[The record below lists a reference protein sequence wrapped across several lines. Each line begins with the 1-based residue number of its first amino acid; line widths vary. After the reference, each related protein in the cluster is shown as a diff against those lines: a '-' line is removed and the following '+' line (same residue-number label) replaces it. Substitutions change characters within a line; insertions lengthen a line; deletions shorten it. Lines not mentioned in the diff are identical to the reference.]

1 MRTAAPLP
9 LPLSLRLALREM
21 RGGLSG
27 LRVLLACLALGVFA
41 IAAAGS
47 LTRSIQAGLEADAQ
61 ALLGGDLVVERR
73 YQPPDADE
81 HAALDA
87 LATTTRVALLR
98 AMAVTPGDS
107 GERALVDLKAVGA
120 GYPLYGAVAL
130 PGGASLDA
138 ALAQQDGIWG
148 AVAAPALLDR
158 LGLAVGDRFRLGSL
172 TLELR
177 DTLAREPDRATS
189 LFTLGP
195 RLMIPLDALPG
206 TELVRPGSLVTWET
220 RLRADKGVTPERI
233 RARLAEAFPEAGWR
247 LRGTDQAAPGLTR
260 FLHTLALFLTLV
272 GLTAL
277 LVGGIGVANATGAW
291 LQRRM
296 PTIATLK
303 CLGAPAGLVFQVYLI
318 QIGLLSLLGIGLG
331 VAGGALT
338 PWLVAALAADL
349 LPVRAEPA
357 LHARPLLLAAAF
369 GALTALVFALWPLA
383 RARDIPALALI
394 KGVETTTPARRW
406 PRRRYLVLLALAL
419 AALVALTVGT
429 ADNPRF
435 ALGFTGGAAMAMAL
449 FALAALL
456 VRRLAR
462 AAGPLAHGRP
472 GLRLALANLHR
483 PGAATGSVILSLGLG
498 LSVLV
503 IVALIQGN
511 LARQVDERL
520 PERAPSFFFI
530 DLQPDQVDPF
540 RAVLAEAGDGTV
552 AETAFADMV
561 RGRITALNGVPAAE
575 AGVDP
580 DVTWALRGDRG
591 FTTGATPPED
601 TTVVRGAWWPADYEG
616 PPLFSLSEE
625 LATGFGLDIGDTLTV
640 NILGREITGT
650 LANTRRI
657 DWGSLRINFTFVV
670 SPSALAG
677 APRTWIATVRLDGDA
692 ATETESAVERAVTD
706 ALPNVS
712 AIRVRNALEAARTI
726 LDGAARAITASAAIT
741 LVAGGLVLAGAMAAG
756 HGRRVYESVVL
767 KVVGATRGALLRG
780 YLMEYGLLG
789 LATGAIAAA
798 VGTAGAWAVV
808 VFVMDTDWVFLP
820 GVLAMT
826 LVACILVTLTAGYVG
841 TWRALSDKAG
851 PWLRN
856 E

>member
-1 MRTAAPLP
+1 MTAALPLP

-47 LTRSIQAGLEADAQ
+47 LTRTIQAGLEADAQ

-73 YQPPDADE
+73 YQPPNDDE
-81 HAALDA
+81 QAALDA
-87 LATTTRVALLR
+87 LATTARVAILR
-98 AMAVTPGDS
+98 AMAVGPGDS
-107 GERALVDLKAVGA
+107 GARALVDLKAVGA

-130 PGGASLDA
+130 DEGGTLEA
-138 ALAQQDGIWG
+138 ALTQRDGLWG

-158 LGLAVGDRFRLGSL
+158 LEMSVGDRLRLGAL

-177 DTLAREPDRATS
+177 GTLAREPDRATS

-195 RLMIPLDALPG
+195 RLMIALEALPA
-206 TELVRPGSLVTWET
+206 TDLVRPGSLVTWET
-220 RLRADKGVTPERI
+220 RLRADKGMTPERI
-233 RARLAEAFPEAGWR
+233 RTDLAAAFPEAGWR

-260 FLHTLALFLTLV
+260 FLSTLTLFLTLV

-291 LQRRM
+291 LQRRRT
-296 PTIATLK
+296 TIATLK
-303 CLGAPAGLVFQVYLI
+303 CLGAPAGLVFRVYLI

-331 VAGGALT
+331 VAGGAAT
-338 PWLVAALAADL
+338 PWLVQALAADL
-349 LPVRAEPA
+349 LPVRTEAT
-357 LHARPLLLAAAF
+357 LHARPLLLATAF

-394 KGVETTTPARRW
+394 KGADTAPARRW
-406 PRRRYLVLLALAL
+406 PRRRYLLSLGLTL

-429 ADNPRF
+429 ADNRLF
-435 ALGFTGGAAMAMAL
+435 ALGFTGGAATAMAL

-462 AAGPLAHGRP
+462 AAGPLANGRP

-483 PGAATGSVILSLGLG
+483 PGAATGSVVLSLGLG

-530 DLQPDQVDPF
+530 DLQPAQLEPF
-540 RAVLAEAGDGTV
+540 RAVLDQTGGAAV

-561 RGRITALNGVPAAE
+561 RGRISALNGVPAAE
-575 AGVDP
+575 AIVDP
-580 DVTWALRGDRG
+580 DVAWALRGDRG
-591 FTTGATPPED
+591 FTTAATPPED
-601 TTVVRGAWWPADYEG
+601 TTVVRGQWWPADYQG

-625 LATGFGLDIGDTLTV
+625 LASGFGLDIGDSLTV

-677 APRTWIATVRLDGDA
+677 APRTWIATVRLTGDA
-692 ATETESAVERAVTD
+692 ATESAVERAVTD
-706 ALPNVS
+706 TLSNVS
-712 AIRVRNALEAARTI
+712 AIRVKSALEAVRVI
-726 LDGAARAITASAAIT
+726 LDGAARAITGSAAIT

-780 YLMEYGLLG
+780 YLLEYGLLG
-789 LATGAIAAA
+789 LATGVIAAA

-808 VFVMDTDWVFLP
+808 VLVMDADWVFLP
-820 GVLAMT
+820 EILVMT
-826 LVACILVTLTAGYVG
+826 LVACVIVTLTAGYLG
-841 TWRALSDKAG
+841 TWRALSGKAG